1 MRTCHF
7 TLEDYDW
14 NLDPVRNIRGALER
28 WAGEDSHHEDDDDD
42 AVEHLTLL
50 AEEKPQCIR
59 NCLQFCLHFYNC
71 AL

>member
-28 WAGEDSHHEDDDDD
+28 WAGEDGHDDD

-59 NCLQFCLHFYNC
+59 NCLKFCLHFSNC